1 MLLLLIALA
10 LIYAFLN
17 GYRDTSSILAG
28 VLASRAMGPRWAL
41 YLVAVVDLIAPFLF
55 GSAVARSITTGL
67 VDASAISLDALVIAM
82 VAALGWNL
90 FSWWRAI
97 PSSSTHSLIGGLLGA
112 VLISHGP
119 QAIMIGGLAFVIL
132 PLIFAPLLGLAV
144 GYLVMVLLLYLLRNA
159 TPKVNTLLRRSL
171 IITMLLLAVSE
182 SSNDTQKS
190 MGMIT
195 LGLILAGKLST
206 FSIPIWVL
214 SLCALSL
221 AFGASRGDW
230 RQIRNLGGKI
240 YRIRPLNALAS
251 QVASSGL
258 ILTASAFGMPVS
270 SPHLITTA
278 LLGSG
283 AAERMNKV
291 RWKIASEMVT
301 TWAVTIPATMV
312 ISALLFK
319 AMIGLQGLEGNLQ
332 MFLLH

>member
-1 MLLLLIALA
+1 M
-10 LIYAFLN
+10 
-17 GYRDTSSILAG
+17 
-28 VLASRAMGPRWAL
+28 
-41 YLVAVVDLIAPFLF
+41 
-55 GSAVARSITTGL
+55 
-67 VDASAISLDALVIAM
+67 DASAISLDALVIAM